1 MRFARTCLPICKA
14 RHVVAVQELR
24 DQGLHYL
31 LKDIE
36 VVLIFVENSIVE
48 VRIAVMSISGSSPR
62 QIWFT
67 RLIMHLQN
75 LLVLASD
82 LHK

>member
-31 LKDIE
+31 LEDVE

-48 VRIAVMSISGSSPR
+48 IRVAVMSISGSSPR
-62 QIWFT
+62 QV
-67 RLIMHLQN
+67 RLARPIMHLQN